1 MSCECNT
8 KTKLIVTCLTLSM
21 NSWQQ
26 AFNSF
31 LLHNNYVN
39 ANTFLAVQLYCII
52 HVYLNNTYM
61 PVVFSV
67 YHCQ

>member
-8 KTKLIVTCLTLSM
+8 KTKLIVTCLTINELM
-21 NSWQQ
+21 AA

-61 PVVFSV
+61 PVVCSV